1 MSSGSH
7 QSAIEVTIEEGG
19 AVAKVVIPD
28 DFDPALLDAA
38 LLANL
43 VQKRGITVDS
53 AVAAQLLRVAKTF
66 RDEPSRLEQVIA
78 RSTAAIAGQD
88 GRLEWVEG
96 LDPTAGPAAAVGQD
110 DTDVVDYYN
119 QVGYVRVAKGSH
131 VATLHEPTLGEDGR
145 DVTGRTIKAKPGR
158 RYDVRIDSSLSL
170 DESGRVV
177 AQVDGVLE
185 YQHGVLRVS
194 RVFEI
199 RDSIDFSTGNIDFDG
214 TVIVRGGVRDRFE
227 VKATQDIIVDG
238 LVEAAT
244 INCGHNF
251 TCHRGM
257 AAKGQGQLVVD
268 GDAVVGYLNHVKGRI
283 KGNLTVQRELINC
296 DLVIGGNLVC
306 DQATVIGGNVAVSG
320 SVRVAALGSNA
331 ETSTS
336 LILDPTMLPRTRLE
350 ACEDERAQCTQKMS
364 EGSAVDVQIHKVI
377 HPGVC
382 IKIGDVEV
390 RFGVALKGPIKI
402 GRDEHQRLYFRKG
415 DGPTRPLNTLA
426 KIVERAA

>member
-1 MSSGSH
+1 MSPGSQ
-7 QSAIEVTIEEGG
+7 QSAIEVTIEDGG
-19 AVAKVVIPD
+19 SVAKVVIPD
-28 DFDPALLDAA
+28 GFDPARLDAA

-43 VQKRGITVDS
+43 VQKRGI
-53 AVAAQLLRVAKTF
+53 AVSPAVEAQLLRVAKTF

-78 RSTAAIAGQD
+78 RSTAAIDGQD

-96 LDPTAGPAAAVGQD
+96 LDPTASPAAAVGQD

-145 DVTGRTIKAKPGR
+145 DVTGRTIKARPGR
-158 RYDVRIDSSLSL
+158 RYDVKIDPSLCL
-170 DESGRVV
+170 DGSGHVI
-177 AQVDGVLE
+177 AQVDGILE
-185 YQHGVLRVS
+185 YEHGVLRVS
-194 RVFEI
+194 RVFEV
-199 RDSIDFSTGNIDFDG
+199 RGSIDFSTGNIDFDG
-214 TVIVRGGVRDRFE
+214 TVIVQDGVRDRFE
-227 VKATQDIIVDG
+227 VKAMEDIIVDG
-238 LVEAAT
+238 LIEAAT
-244 INCGHNF
+244 IKCGRNF
-251 TCHRGM
+251 TCPWGM
-257 AAKGQGQLVVD
+257 AAKGQGQLVVE
-268 GDAVVGYLNHVKGRI
+268 GDAVVGYLNNVKGRI

-296 DLVIGGNLVC
+296 DLVIGGNLIC

-320 SVRVAALGSNA
+320 SVRVAVLGSNA

-336 LILDPTMLPRTRLE
+336 LILDATTLPRTKLE
-350 ACEDERAQCTQKMS
+350 AGEDERAECMQKMG

-377 HPGVC
+377 YRGVC

-402 GRDEHQRLYFRKG
+402 GRDKHQRLYFREG

>member
-1 MSSGSH
+1 MSSGSQ

-19 AVAKVVIPD
+19 SVAKVVIPD

-43 VQKRGITVDS
+43 VQKRGIAVNS
-53 AVAAQLLRVAKTF
+53 AVEAQLLRVAKTF

-78 RSTAAIAGQD
+78 RSTAAIDGQD

-96 LDPTAGPAAAVGQD
+96 FDPTAGPAAAVGQD

-158 RYDVRIDSSLSL
+158 RYDVKIDPSLGL
-170 DESGRVV
+170 DGSGRVI

-194 RVFEI
+194 RVFEV
-199 RDSIDFSTGNIDFDG
+199 RGSIDFSTGNIDFDG
-214 TVIVRGGVRDRFE
+214 TVIVRHGVRDRFE
-227 VKATQDIIVDG
+227 VKAMEDIIVDG
-238 LVEAAT
+238 LIDAAT
-244 INCGHNF
+244 INCGRNF

-268 GDAVVGYLNHVKGRI
+268 GDAVVGYLNNVKGRI

-296 DLVIGGNLVC
+296 ELVIGGDLIF
-306 DQATVIGGNVAVSG
+306 DRGRVIGGDLAVSG

-331 ETSTS
+331 EKSTS
-336 LILDPTMLPRTRLE
+336 VILDPKT
-350 ACEDERAQCTQKMS
+350 
-364 EGSAVDVQIHKVI
+364 EGSAVDIQIHKVI

-382 IKIGDVEV
+382 IKIGDVELK
-390 RFGVALKGPIKI
+390 FSVAIKGPIKI
-402 GRDEHQRLYFRKG
+402 GRHEQQGLYFREG
-415 DGPTRPLNTLA
+415 DGPIRPLSTLA
-426 KIVERAA
+426 KIVDRAA